1 MASRCESGPGRR
13 QFGQTIQFVN
23 PPVFRGC
30 YYLGGT
36 GTDLVCGSE
45 EVPDW
50 ALVSLQFDRVA
61 SGAVE
66 SGGAGRALAR
76 LLRAGVRAEP
86 FKGKGHHIIA
96 KALFRGNTTYAPGG
110 VETLNRWALS
120 LSDDTL
126 RAIGTRHTILSG
138 KQKSNYFAYL
148 SEGRQLTFQGV
159 FRIETKSL
167 IDAGVEPGLART
179 IVRAGLDDLIAR
191 GVTAPTHVPWTKG
204 PVL

>member
-1 MASRCESGPGRR
+1 VRKRWGQSRASR
-13 QFGQTIQFVN
+13 TM
-23 PPVFRGC
+23 
-30 YYLGGT
+30 
-36 GTDLVCGSE
+36 
-45 EVPDW
+45 
-50 ALVSLQFDRVA
+50 
-61 SGAVE
+61 
-66 SGGAGRALAR
+66 
-76 LLRAGVRAEP
+76 
-86 FKGKGHHIIA
+86 
-96 KALFRGNTTYAPGG
+96 
-110 VETLNRWALS
+110 